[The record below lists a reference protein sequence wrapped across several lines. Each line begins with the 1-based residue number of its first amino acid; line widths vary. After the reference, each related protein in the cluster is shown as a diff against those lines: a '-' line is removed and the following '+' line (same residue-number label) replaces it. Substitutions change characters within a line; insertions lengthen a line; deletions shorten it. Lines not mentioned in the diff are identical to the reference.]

1 VKADANGQQEKYLI
15 KFYNAVES
23 GNTDFLDALGE
34 FCERLSSG
42 SSQKNIVIPRPI
54 PSLNGSTYEIL
65 NDCRMAFSDVQSPI
79 AVRLFSWVPGVTLNA
94 HGSSIQLLSEVGHAL
109 GIAKNALVGF
119 DHSSFHRY
127 HAWDL
132 SQFADVSKF
141 FSYLDDDRV
150 KEQVTDVHR
159 SFLTQILPQS
169 EAFPKSIV
177 LGQSPPPLSPP
188 PPPPPPPPPH
198 EARERPVR

>member
-1 VKADANGQQEKYLI
+1 MV

-23 GNTDFLDALGE
+23 GKTDFLEALGE
-34 FCERLSSG
+34 FCETLSSL
-42 SSQKNIVIPRPI
+42 SSQKNIMIPRPI

-65 NDCRMAFSDVQSPI
+65 TDCPMPSFDIQSPI

-94 HGSSIQLLSEVGHAL
+94 HGSTVKLLSEVGRAL
-109 GIAKNALVGF
+109 GVAKNSLAGF

-141 FSYLDDDRV
+141 FGYIDDDRV

-159 SFLTQILPQS
+159 CFLTQILPQS

-177 LGQSPPPLSPP
+177 LGLLLFLKILHSHLIPLC
-188 PPPPPPPPPH
+188 
-198 EARERPVR
+198 R